1 MMYQGLKLEDYLK
14 YTKQTMDDYRK
25 GFRKQ
30 AEEQVK
36 IQLVIDKILNV
47 ENIKAEQDEIDKKIR
62 KTIELLC
69 KKIYNTVTKTIKGFE
84 FD

>member
-1 MMYQGLKLEDYLK
+1 MQPDED
-14 YTKQTMDDYRK
+14 
-25 GFRKQ
+25 
-30 AEEQVK
+30 
-36 IQLVIDKILNV
+36 
-47 ENIKAEQDEIDKKIR
+47 DEIDKKIR

>member
-1 MMYQGLKLEDYLK
+1 MRQGII
-14 YTKQTMDDYRK
+14 
-25 GFRKQ
+25 
-30 AEEQVK
+30 V
-36 IQLVIDKILNV
+36 QLDEYGKTIK
-47 ENIKAEQDEIDKKIR
+47 NIG